1 MTLPDEGRC
10 DIDRSCRLADPT
22 FSGADGYHL
31 RGPLGIYRSD
41 RRSGGHAPQIKRR
54 HQGAGAARITPILNP
69 DACRPPLRLGRG
81 THAPRPAA
89 CVLTLLV
96 AGAAAAF
103 AGRVR
108 GGSLESLAATRLT
121 WLPLLWTAL
130 VLQIA
135 PALWLELS
143 GTAAVGVIL
152 ASNLLLVGFLLLN
165 RKLPGIGLM
174 AAGLLLNVVVI
185 GANRAM
191 PVSGRAADLAGVAS
205 TPTQAN
211 FEHEL
216 MSPSTVLPWLG
227 DVIPLPRLGEVLSLG
242 DLLLVGGIAV
252 LVYRRML
259 AGPPPAPG

>member
-1 MTLPDEGRC
+1 MLP
-10 DIDRSCRLADPT
+10 RL
-22 FSGADGYHL
+22 
-31 RGPLGIYRSD
+31 SD
-41 RRSGGHAPQIKRR
+41 ATKGV
-54 HQGAGAARITPILNP
+54 GAARITPILNP
-69 DACRPPLRLGRG
+69 DVCRPPLRLGRVTQTRATRVSLPDQG
-81 THAPRPAA
+81 PDACYALLTPPLGA

-96 AGAAAAF
+96 AAAAAAF
-103 AGRVR
+103 AGRAR

-152 ASNLLLVGFLLLN
+152 ASNLLLVGFLLVN

-242 DLLLVGGIAV
+242 DVLLVGGIAV